1 MVGAPGHPAW
11 HRETTQQTSSLPLAY
26 QRTGEHVGIVAVQSV
41 FCRNAK
47 CNLLITKVAF
57 VLFEFLL
64 LATKDEVE
72 TDSKGVMAEIQWCD
86 EIEALRKAA

>member
-1 MVGAPGHPAW
+1 
-11 HRETTQQTSSLPLAY
+11 
-26 QRTGEHVGIVAVQSV
+26 
-41 FCRNAK
+41 
-47 CNLLITKVAF
+47 

-86 EIEALRKAA
+86 EKEALRKAA

>member
-1 MVGAPGHPAW
+1 M
-11 HRETTQQTSSLPLAY
+11 RLY